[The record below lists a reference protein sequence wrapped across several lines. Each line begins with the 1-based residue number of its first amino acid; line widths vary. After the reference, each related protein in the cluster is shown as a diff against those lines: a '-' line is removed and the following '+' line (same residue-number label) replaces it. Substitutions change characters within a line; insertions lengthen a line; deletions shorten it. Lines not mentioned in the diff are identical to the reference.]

1 MSKII
6 FINPLVAFEERY
18 GRYAAAG
25 SYFPPLHL
33 ASLAAV
39 TRQYGFETRIIDPIA
54 LNWNLQTTLKSVIN
68 ESPNYVGLTAT
79 TVNIHKAGKLAK
91 LIKQSI
97 SNIKILV
104 GGVHLSSTPRETM
117 ELFPDFDVGVVGE
130 GEITIIEL
138 LQALDN
144 SAPLDNIKGIIFR
157 KSDEIVQ
164 TISRPFIKNL
174 DSLPMPA
181 WDLLPNLAK
190 YYRPS
195 LQSVRRLPST
205 IVMTTRGCFGRCTFC
220 SRAIFGNKIRAYS
233 TDYVMEMLKH
243 LHNNYG
249 IRDFQIEDDSFLSF
263 PSRVI
268 DICRRIRDENLHI
281 SWNCLARVDR
291 VNPEILSEVKKAGCW
306 QIQFG
311 IESGS
316 QNILDS
322 IKKNIT
328 LEQIEYI
335 LTLTKKAGIRTK
347 GFFIMGHLLET
358 KETIKK
364 TIDFARK
371 LPLDDFQL
379 TIYTPLPGTED
390 YHIAD
395 KYGVFEESWDK
406 MSMYNPVF
414 VTNGLTKQELLEYQK
429 LAYRKFYLRP
439 KIIYSVMTKARGLD
453 AATVLFNGAFNV
465 LQMLLAK

>member
-6 FINPLVAFEERY
+6 FVNSPVAFEERY

-33 ASLAAV
+33 SSLAAV
-39 TRQYGFETRIIDPIA
+39 TRKHGFETKIIDPIA
-54 LNWNLQTTLKSVIN
+54 LNVDLQTTLKSIID
-68 ESPNYVGLTAT
+68 EAPDYVGLTAT
-79 TVNIHKAGKLAK
+79 TLNIHKAGKLAK
-91 LIKQSI
+91 LIKQSMPD
-97 SNIKILV
+97 IKILI
-104 GGVHLSSTPRETM
+104 GGVHLSAVPRETM
-117 ELFPDFDVGVVGE
+117 NTFPGFDIGVVGE

-138 LQALDN
+138 LQALDDL
-144 SAPLDNIKGIIFR
+144 APLDNIKGIIFR
-157 KSDEIVQ
+157 KSDQILQ
-164 TISRPFIKNL
+164 TTPRPLIRNL

-181 WDLLPNLAK
+181 WDLLPDLAK

-205 IVMTTRGCFGRCTFC
+205 IVMTTRGCLGKCTFC

-233 TDYVMEMLKH
+233 TDYVIEMFKH
-243 LHNNYG
+243 LCSNYG
-249 IRDFQIEDDSFLSF
+249 MRDFQIEDDSFLSF
-263 PSRVI
+263 SSRVI
-268 DICRRIRDENLHI
+268 DICQKIRGNNLKI
-281 SWNCLARVDR
+281 SWNCLARVDK
-291 VNPEILSEVKKAGCW
+291 VNPAILKEIKKAGCW

-316 QNILDS
+316 QNILDF

-328 LEQIEYI
+328 LEQVERI

-347 GFFIMGHLLET
+347 GFFIMGHLQET

-364 TIDFARK
+364 TIDFAQRI
-371 LPLDDFQL
+371 PLDDFQL

-395 KYGVFEESWDK
+395 KFGTFEKSWDK

-429 LAYRKFYLRP
+429 TAYRKFYLRP
-439 KIIYSVMTKARGLD
+439 KIIYSVITKARCFG

-465 LQMLLAK
+465 LQGLLAE

>member
-6 FINPLVAFEERY
+6 FVNPPVAFEVRY

-39 TRQYGFETRIIDPIA
+39 TRKHGFETGIIDPIA
-54 LNWNLQTTLKSVIN
+54 LNLDMQTTLKLIIC
-68 ESPNYVGLTAT
+68 EAPDYVGLTAT

-91 LIKQSI
+91 LIKQEKPDTKVLI
-97 SNIKILV
+97 
-104 GGVHLSSTPRETM
+104 GGVHLSAAPRETI
-117 ELFPDFDVGVVGE
+117 EAFPDFDAGVVGE
-130 GEITIIEL
+130 GELTIIEL
-138 LQALDN
+138 LQALDG
-144 SAPLDNIKGIIFR
+144 SLPLGNIEGIIFR
-157 KSDEIVQ
+157 KHDEIFQ
-164 TISRPFIKNL
+164 TTPRSLIRNL

-181 WDLLPNLAK
+181 WDLLPDLAK

-205 IVMTTRGCFGRCTFC
+205 IVMTTRGCFGKCTFC

-243 LHNNYG
+243 LYTKYG
-249 IRDFQIEDDSFLSF
+249 MRDFQIEDDSFLSF
-263 PSRVI
+263 PKRVI
-268 DICRRIRDENLHI
+268 EVCHRIRKENLKI

-291 VNPEILSEVKKAGCW
+291 INPEILDEIKKAGCW

-311 IESGS
+311 IESGA
-316 QNILDS
+316 QNILDF

-328 LEQIEYI
+328 LEQVERI
-335 LTLTKKAGIRTK
+335 LKLTKKAGIRTK

-358 KETIKK
+358 KETIRK
-364 TIDFARK
+364 TIDFAKRI
-371 LPLDDFQL
+371 PLDDFQL
-379 TIYTPLPGTED
+379 TIYTPLPGTVD
-390 YHIAD
+390 YNIAD
-395 KYGVFEESWDK
+395 KYGAFDKSWDK

-414 VTNGLTKQELLEYQK
+414 VANGLKKEELLEYQK
-429 LAYRKFYLRP
+429 TAYRKFYLRP
-439 KIIYSVMTKARGLD
+439 KTVYSVITKPRG
-453 AATVLFNGAFNV
+453 AAAASVLFSGAFNI
-465 LQMLLAK
+465 LRRILSK